1 MGNSQVTPVEMNGKT
16 YYLAFTIN
24 VMEALQSR
32 YKDIN
37 VLFEELA
44 KAEKNPMSVD
54 MKMVIDF
61 FEEMLI
67 EGADMHSEET
77 GEDVKAP
84 THRQAGRIIQAVG
97 LGKSASIFRD
107 LVVKSTDTGEKNPN
121 A

>member
-1 MGNSQVTPVEMNGKT
+1 MGNSTVTPVEMNGKT
-16 YYLAFTIN
+16 YYLAFTLN

-32 YKDIN
+32 YENIN
-37 VLFEELA
+37 VLFEELS
-44 KAEKNPMSVD
+44 KAEKDPMSID

-67 EGADMHSEET
+67 EGSDIQSENT
-77 GEDVKAP
+77 GEAITPP

-97 LGKSASIFRD
+97 LGKSAAIFRD
-107 LVVKSTDTGEKNPN
+107 LVVKSTDTGEASKN

>member
-1 MGNSQVTPVEMNGKT
+1 MGNSEVKMVEVNGKQ

-37 VLFEELA
+37 VLFEELV
-44 KAEKNPMSVD
+44 KADKDPMSID
-54 MKMVIDF
+54 MKMIIDF

-67 EGADMHSEET
+67 EGTDMHNEET
-77 GEDVKAP
+77 GENVQPP
-84 THRQAGRIIQAVG
+84 THKQAGRIIQAVG
-97 LGKSASIFRD
+97 LGESAGIFRD
-107 LVVKSTDTGEKNPN
+107 LVVKSTDTGEASKN